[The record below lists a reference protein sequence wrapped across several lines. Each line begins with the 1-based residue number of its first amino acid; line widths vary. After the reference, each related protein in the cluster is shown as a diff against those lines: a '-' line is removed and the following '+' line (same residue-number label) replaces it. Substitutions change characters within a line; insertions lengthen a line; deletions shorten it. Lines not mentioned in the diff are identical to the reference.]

1 MLPLDVSY
9 ILHCLHPPLL
19 ETDVPLLVSEFIP
32 NGTLYDHLHN
42 ETDDFPMSLKMR
54 LQVATEVAGALAYLH
69 SSTSLP
75 IYHRDIKTTN
85 ILLDDKYRA
94 KVSDFGTSRVVWR
107 RIRRNQKLVKAG
119 AKRVCFDKECRQS
132 LVAGIDKLA
141 DAVSVTLGPKGRN
154 VVLSE
159 SGSLKVI
166 NDGVTIAKAIELS
179 DSVEN
184 AGAVLIQ
191 EVATKTNDLAGDGTT
206 TAIVL
211 SREMIKAGL
220 LAVSFGANPVSL
232 KKGMERTV
240 KELINVL
247 KKKAIPVTKTD
258 DIKAIAS
265 ISAGNDEFIGN
276 LIAETIDKIGH
287 DGIISIESSSSSE
300 TSVIVEEGMKIDKG
314 YMSPH
319 FVTNDNNLRVEF
331 ENAKVLITDQKISS
345 VKEIVPLLEKC
356 TQLSVPLLM
365 FAEDISMSVLE
376 TLIVNKN
383 QGTLKVAVV
392 KCPGVGDRK
401 KSLLQDI
408 ALMTG
413 GDFLSGDLGLSLE
426 SATSDQ
432 LGIARKITITSD
444 STTIVADSSMKAEIE
459 ARISQIKKDLSE
471 SDNSYLSRKL
481 SERIAKLSGGVAI
494 IKVGAHTETELEDR
508 KLRIEDAKNATYAAM
523 DEGIVPGGGATYI
536 HLLEEIAII
545 KKCLKDPDEESGA
558 DIIALALQAPAR
570 LIAVNAGVDGEV
582 VVEKMKTLN
591 WEFGYNAMTNKYE
604 DLIMAGIIDPCRVS
618 RCALQ
623 NAVSIAGIILTTQA
637 VLVEKV
643 KQPKPP
649 VPLLP
654 GIHP

>member
-1 MLPLDVSY
+1 MSSLLSSPPMFIHPATSSFHQVRGKQRFCGVS
-9 ILHCLHPPLL
+9 
-19 ETDVPLLVSEFIP
+19 
-32 NGTLYDHLHN
+32 
-42 ETDDFPMSLKMR
+42 
-54 LQVATEVAGALAYLH
+54 
-69 SSTSLP
+69 
-75 IYHRDIKTTN
+75 
-85 ILLDDKYRA
+85 
-94 KVSDFGTSRVVWR
+94 W
-107 RIRRNQKLVKAG
+107 RRNQGLMKKLMVFRAG
-119 AKRVCFDKECRQS
+119 AKRVCFDKDCRER

-166 NDGVTIAKAIELS
+166 NDGVSIAKAIELP
-179 DSVEN
+179 DAIEN
-184 AGAVLIQ
+184 AGSVLIQ

-211 SREMIKAGL
+211 SREMIKSGL
-220 LAVSFGANPVSL
+220 LAVSFGANPISL

-240 KELINVL
+240 IELIEVL
-247 KKKAIPVTKTD
+247 KRKAIPVSKRD

-265 ISAGNDEFIGN
+265 NSAGNDEFVGN
-276 LIAETIDKIGH
+276 LIAEAIEKIGN

-300 TSVIVEEGMKIDKG
+300 TFLLVEEGMKARMLSLQIDKG

-319 FVTNDNNLRVEF
+319 FVTNDNNLSVEF
-331 ENAKVLITDQKISS
+331 ENPKILITDQKISS
-345 VKEIVPLLEKC
+345 VKEIVPLLEKS
-356 TQLSVPLLM
+356 TQLSVPLLI

-401 KSLLQDI
+401 KALLQDI

-413 GDFLSGDLGLSLE
+413 ADFLSGDLGLSLE

-432 LGIARKITITSD
+432 LGIARKVTITSS
-444 STTIVADSSMKAEIE
+444 STTIVADPSMKAEIQ

-494 IKVGAHTETELEDR
+494 IKVGAHTEMELEDR

-536 HLLEEIAII
+536 HLLDEIPSI
-545 KKCLKDPDEESGA
+545 KKSFEDPHEESGA
-558 DIIALALQAPAR
+558 DIIASALQAPAK
-570 LIAVNAGVDGEV
+570 LIAANAGVDGDV
-582 VVEKMKTLN
+582 VVEKIKTLE
-591 WEFGYNAMTNKYE
+591 WDFGYNAMNGTYE
-604 DLIMAGIIDPCRVS
+604 DLITAGIIDPCRVS

-637 VLVEKV
+637 VLVEKI